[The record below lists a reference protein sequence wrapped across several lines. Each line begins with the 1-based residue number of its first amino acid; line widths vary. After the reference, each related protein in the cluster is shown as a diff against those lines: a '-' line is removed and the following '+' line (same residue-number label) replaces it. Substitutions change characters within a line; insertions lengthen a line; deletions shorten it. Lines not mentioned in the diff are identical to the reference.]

1 MRQSN
6 QQSRNNQSLNFSN
19 LSTLLRD
26 SRFWKIAI
34 QVIAVVLV
42 VTVVAII
49 ADNLLYNLEQLGMN
63 LGFDFLN
70 SQASFDI
77 GETLISYQP
86 SDNYARAIFVGL
98 VNSLRVMIIG
108 LVLATI
114 VGLLVGIA
122 RLSDNW
128 LLRNIAL
135 VYVETFRNVPLL
147 LQLFFW
153 YFAFFLPLP
162 PIEKAITLPGAIY
175 LTGKGIALPWLAAT
189 KGTGIWLILLA
200 LGILGAVLLWRWR
213 TRLMIEQGQE
223 GKQILWAI
231 GAIALS
237 ALVAFILTQTAP
249 FFLTIPQITNSSQ
262 FKDGLVISPELG
274 ALLLGLV
281 IYTASFIAEIVRG
294 GIQSVPKG
302 QIEAAQSL
310 GIKPGLTMRMVV
322 LPQALRVI
330 IPPLT
335 SQYLN
340 LAKNSSLAIAI
351 GYPDIYFVASTTL
364 NQTGRA
370 VEVVLLVVITYLIIS
385 LTISLLMNLYNQS
398 VQLKER

>member
-1 MRQSN
+1 MTRSSQQAPERQ
-6 QQSRNNQSLNFSN
+6 RLNWKKPK
-19 LSTLLRD
+19 TLLRD
-26 SRFWKIAI
+26 ERFWKIAG

-42 VTVVAII
+42 VTVIGII
-49 ADNLLYNLEQLGMN
+49 TDNLLYNLDQLGIQ

-77 GETLISYQP
+77 GETLIPYSPADTY
-86 SDNYARAIFVGL
+86 SRAIGVGL
-98 VNSLRVMIIG
+98 LNSLRVMMLG

-114 VGLLVGIA
+114 VGLIVGIA

-128 LLRNIAL
+128 LVRKLAL

-153 YFAFFLPLP
+153 YFAFFLRLP
-162 PIEKAITLPGAIY
+162 PIEKSIPLPGPIY
-175 LTGKGIALPWLAAT
+175 LTGRGIALPWLAAT
-189 KGTGIWLILLA
+189 TGTGIWLALLA
-200 LGILGAVLLWRWR
+200 LGVLGGGWLWRWR
-213 TRLMIEQGQE
+213 TRLMVEE
-223 GKQILWAI
+223 GSTQKPALWAL

-237 ALVAFILTQTAP
+237 AIVAFILTQTVP
-249 FFLTIPQITNSSQ
+249 FLLSLPKVINNSQ
-262 FKDGLVISPELG
+262 FQGGLVISPELG
-274 ALLLGLV
+274 TLLLGLV
-281 IYTASFIAEIVRG
+281 IYTASFIAEIVRA

-302 QIEAAQSL
+302 QLEAAQAL
-310 GIKPGLTMRMVV
+310 GLKSGRIMQMVV

-340 LAKNSSLAIAI
+340 LAKNSSLAIAV
-351 GYPDIYFVASTTL
+351 GYPDLYFVASTTF

-370 VEVVLLVVITYLIIS
+370 VEVMLLLMVAYLTIS
-385 LTISLLMNLYNQS
+385 LTISLLMNLYNRR

>member
-49 ADNLLYNLEQLGMN
+49 TDNLLYNLEQLGMN

-98 VNSLRVMIIG
+98 VNSLRVMVIG

-114 VGLLVGIA
+114 VGLSVGIA

-175 LTGKGIALPWLAAT
+175 LTGKGIALPWLTAT
-189 KGTGIWLILLA
+189 SGTGIWLILLA
-200 LGILGAVLLWRWR
+200 LGILGAVWLWRWR

-249 FFLTIPQITNSSQ
+249 FFLTIPQITNNAQ

-310 GIKPGLTMRMVV
+310 GIKPGLTMRMVI

>member
-1 MRQSN
+1 MTKSN
-6 QQSRNNQSLNFSN
+6 QQPEHQGLNWKN
-19 LSTLLRD
+19 PKVLLRD
-26 SRFWKIAI
+26 DRFWKIAG

-42 VTVVAII
+42 VTVVLII
-49 ADNLLYNLEQLGMN
+49 TDNLLYNLDQLGIQ
-63 LGFDFLN
+63 LGFDFLD

-77 GETLISYQP
+77 GETLIPYSP
-86 SDNYARAIFVGL
+86 SDSYSRAIVVGL
-98 VNSLRVMIIG
+98 VNSLRVMVLG

-114 VGLLVGIA
+114 VGLVVGIA

-128 LLRNIAL
+128 LIRKLAL

-153 YFAFFLPLP
+153 YFAFFLRLP
-162 PIEKAITLPGAIY
+162 PIDKRITLPGSIY
-175 LTGKGIALPWLAAT
+175 LTGRGIALPWLAAT
-189 KGTGIWLILLA
+189 TGTGIWLVLLA
-200 LGILGAVLLWRWR
+200 LGVLGAAWLWRWR
-213 TRLMIEQGQE
+213 TRLMVEQGSAE
-223 GKQILWAI
+223 KPALWAL

-237 ALVAFILTQTAP
+237 AVVALIVTQTAP
-249 FFLTIPQITNSSQ
+249 FFLSVPQVTNNTQ
-262 FKDGLVISPELG
+262 FQGGLVISPEIG
-274 ALLLGLV
+274 TLLLALV
-281 IYTASFIAEIVRG
+281 IYTGSFIAEIVRG

-302 QIEAAQSL
+302 QVEAAQAL
-310 GIKPGLTMRMVV
+310 GLKSGRIMQMVI

-351 GYPDIYFVASTTL
+351 GYPDIYFVASTTF

-370 VEVVLLVVITYLIIS
+370 VEVMLLLMVTY
-385 LTISLLMNLYNQS
+385 LTISLFISLVMNLYNQR

>member
-6 QQSRNNQSLNFSN
+6 PQDTRQSMNFSN
-19 LSTLLRD
+19 ISTLLRD

-34 QVIAVVLV
+34 QVIAVVLFV
-42 VTVVAII
+42 SVVAII
-49 ADNLLYNLEQLGMN
+49 ADNVIYNLSQIGIN

-77 GETLISYQP
+77 GETPIDYQP

-98 VNSLRVMIIG
+98 VNSLRVMVLG
-108 LVLATI
+108 LILATI
-114 VGLLVGIA
+114 LGLLVGIA
-122 RLSDNW
+122 RLADNW

-153 YFAFFLPLP
+153 YFAFFLGLP
-162 PIEKAITLPGAIY
+162 TIEKAITLPGAIY
-175 LTGKGIALPWLAAT
+175 LTKKGIAFPWLAAT

-200 LGILGAVLLWRWR
+200 FGILAAAWLWRWR

-223 GKQILWAI
+223 GRQIIWAI

-237 ALVAFILTQTAP
+237 SIIAFILTQTVP
-249 FFLTIPQITNSSQ
+249 FFLTIPKITNNGQ
-262 FKDGLVISPELG
+262 FQGGLVISPEFG
-274 ALLLGLV
+274 TLLLGLV

-302 QIEAAQSL
+302 QIEAAQAL
-310 GIKPGLTMRMVV
+310 GIKPGLTMRLVI

-351 GYPDIYFVASTTL
+351 GYPDIYFVASTTF

-370 VEVVLLVVITYLIIS
+370 VEVMLLLMITYLTIS
-385 LTISLLMNLYNQS
+385 LTISLVMNLYNKS

>member
-6 QQSRNNQSLNFSN
+6 PQNTRQSPNFTK

-49 ADNLLYNLEQLGMN
+49 ADNLLYNLEQIGIN

-77 GETLISYQP
+77 GETPISYQP

-98 VNSLRVMIIG
+98 VNSLRIMVLG

-114 VGLLVGIA
+114 LGLLVGIA

-128 LLRNIAL
+128 LLRNLAL

-153 YFAFFLPLP
+153 YFAFFLGLP
-162 PIEKAITLPGAIY
+162 PIQKAITLPGAIY
-175 LTGKGIALPWLAAT
+175 LTGRGIALPWLAPT
-189 KGTGIWLILLA
+189 KGTGIWIILLA
-200 LGILGAVLLWRWR
+200 FGILGAAWLWRWR
-213 TRLMIEQGQE
+213 THLMLEQGQE
-223 GKQILWAI
+223 GRQLLWAI
-231 GAIALS
+231 GAILLS
-237 ALVAFILTQTAP
+237 ALAAFILTQTAP
-249 FFLTIPQITNSSQ
+249 FFLTIPKITNNGQ
-262 FKDGLVISPELG
+262 FQGGLVISPEFG
-274 ALLLGLV
+274 TLLLGLV

-302 QIEAAQSL
+302 QIEAAQAL
-310 GIKPGLTMRMVV
+310 GIKPGLTMRMVI

-351 GYPDIYFVASTTL
+351 GYPDIYFVASTTF

-370 VEVVLLVVITYLIIS
+370 VEVMLLLMITYLIIS
-385 LTISLLMNLYNQS
+385 LTISLLMNLYNKS

>member
-49 ADNLLYNLEQLGMN
+49 TDNLLYNLEQLGMN

-98 VNSLRVMIIG
+98 VNSLRVMVIG

-189 KGTGIWLILLA
+189 SGTGIWLILLA
-200 LGILGAVLLWRWR
+200 LGILGAVWLWRWR

-223 GKQILWAI
+223 GKQLLWAI

-249 FFLTIPQITNSSQ
+249 FFLTIPQITNNAQ